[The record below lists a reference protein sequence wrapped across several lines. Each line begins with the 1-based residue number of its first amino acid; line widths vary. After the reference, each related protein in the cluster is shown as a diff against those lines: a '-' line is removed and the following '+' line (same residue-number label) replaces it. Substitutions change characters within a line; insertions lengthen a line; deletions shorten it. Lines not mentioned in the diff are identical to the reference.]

1 MGWGKVPVVADV
13 AGVADGVAGDVASLH
28 NMASL
33 LLLLTRY
40 QLVL

>member
-1 MGWGKVPVVADV
+1 MGWGKVPVVAG
-13 AGVADGVAGDVASLH
+13 AGVAGGVAGLH